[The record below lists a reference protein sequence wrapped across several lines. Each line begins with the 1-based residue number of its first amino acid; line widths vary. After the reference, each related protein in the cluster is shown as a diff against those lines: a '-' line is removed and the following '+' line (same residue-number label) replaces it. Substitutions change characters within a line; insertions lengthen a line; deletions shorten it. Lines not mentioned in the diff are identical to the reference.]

1 MTDSLE
7 KKPGCIQAA
16 LDIIG
21 DKWTALLIRDLYE
34 EGRRFNQ
41 LQASLVG
48 ISPRTLS
55 QRLDKLEDC
64 SVIQKKQSTESPV
77 RVVYALTAKGHDFA
91 GILQQMADWGEKYHP
106 HPTDN

>member
-1 MTDSLE
+1 MTKVLE

-21 DKWTALLIRDLYE
+21 DKWTALIIRELYE
-34 EGRRFNQ
+34 KGQRFNQ
-41 LQASLVG
+41 LQTALPG

-55 QRLDKLEDC
+55 QRLDKMEATD
-64 SVIQKKQSTESPV
+64 VITKTETPNRSE
-77 RVVYALTAKGHDFA
+77 YILTPKGHDFA

-106 HPTDN
+106 HGSQA